1 MPRAW
6 LSGRLLGVDEDWVET
21 GDDTPVRPSCAS
33 PLRGHGTGGL
43 IVEGWKHERDIKE
56 KVMFEKYAFLFVT
69 LLIPFCPY
77 SSSYFLLY
85 LCICVVY
92 ISLAS
97 SVYFFFFLFLL
108 LIISFYL
115 FSLSSFNYFQ
125 LL

>member
-6 LSGRLLGVDEDWVET
+6 LSGRLLGVQDWVET

-97 SVYFFFFLFLL
+97 SVYFFFLFVSSTDY
-108 LIISFYL
+108 LIL
-115 FSLSSFNYFQ
+115 SLQFVQ
-125 LL
+125 L